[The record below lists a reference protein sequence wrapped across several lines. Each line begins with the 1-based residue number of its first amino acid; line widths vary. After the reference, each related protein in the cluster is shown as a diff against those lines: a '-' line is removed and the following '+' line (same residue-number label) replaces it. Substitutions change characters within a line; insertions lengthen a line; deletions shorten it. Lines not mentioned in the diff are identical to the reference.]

1 MSLLIKVVVR
11 LMDKLNIAIA
21 GTGFGAS
28 VHLPALIYSD
38 NLNVSSFFHHKESK
52 KEDIENKYGLKCY
65 CNWDELISNNNIDGI
80 IIATPPESRF
90 ELAKEALKFKKHL
103 LLEKPVAITSEE
115 IKVLQSIALKENLSV
130 CVDFEYRV
138 VPHFLQAKDIIDQ
151 NKLGDIFLIKLDWI
165 MSSRSNPQREWNW
178 YSLSEKGGGVI
189 GALGTHAF
197 DILHWFF
204 GDVKNVSAQISTSIA
219 KRPKANRML
228 DVTSEDICLA
238 NMEIENYFGASF
250 PCQVS
255 LSSVSRNG
263 SGFSLEIYGSEGSLF
278 LKSDNQ
284 KDYVHGFRLLYSDK
298 ENKLSNV
305 NPKDEFNFKKTW
317 ADGRIA
323 PVKAIHSLWA
333 ESIINET
340 PVVPGLSEGLLSQK
354 VSEAIKQSASSGFR
368 TQMRQ

>member
-1 MSLLIKVVVR
+1 MN
-11 LMDKLNIAIA
+11 KLNIAIA

-28 VHLPALIYSD
+28 VHLPALRYSE
-38 NLNVSSFFHHKESK
+38 NLNAYSFFHHKESK
-52 KEDIENKYGLKCY
+52 KEEIENKYGLKCY
-65 CNWDELISNNNIDGI
+65 CDWGELISNNNIDGI

-90 ELAKEALKFKKHL
+90 ELAKEALKNKKHL

-115 IKVLQSIALKENLSV
+115 IEILQRIALRDNLSV

-138 VPHFLQAKDIIDQ
+138 VPHFLQAKEIIDQ
-151 NKLGDIFLIKLDWI
+151 NKLGNIYLIKLDWI
-165 MSSRSNPQREWNW
+165 MSSRSNPEREWNW

-204 GDVKNVSAQISTSIA
+204 GDPINVSAQISTSIT
-219 KRPKANRML
+219 KRPKSNQML

-238 NMEIENYFGASF
+238 NMEIENYLGASL
-250 PCQVS
+250 PCQLS

-263 SGFSLEIYGSEGSLF
+263 SGFNLEIYGSDGSLF

-284 KDYVHGFRLLYSDK
+284 KDYVHGFGLYYSDK
-298 ENKLSNV
+298 ENKLN
-305 NPKDEFNFKKTW
+305 NIIPKDEFSFKKTW

-323 PVKAIHSLWA
+323 PVKGIHSLWA
-333 ESIINET
+333 ESIISGR
-340 PVVPGLSEGLLSQK
+340 PIVPGLSEGLISQK
-354 VSEAIKQSASSGFR
+354 VSEGIKQSASSGFK
-368 TQMRQ
+368 TKIRQGIF

>member
-1 MSLLIKVVVR
+1 
-11 LMDKLNIAIA
+11 MDKLNIAIA

-28 VHLPALIYSD
+28 VHLPALKYSE
-38 NLNVSSFFHHKESK
+38 NLNASSFFHHKKSK
-52 KEDIENKYGLKCY
+52 KEEIETKYGLKCY
-65 CNWDELISNNNIDGI
+65 CDWSELISNNNIDGI

-90 ELAKEALKFKKHL
+90 ELAKEALKNKKHL

-115 IKVLQSIALKENLSV
+115 IEILQRIALRDNLSV

-138 VPHFLQAKDIIDQ
+138 VPHFLQAKEIIDQ
-151 NKLGDIFLIKLDWI
+151 NKLGNIFLIKLDWI
-165 MSSRSNPQREWNW
+165 MSSRSNPEREWNW

-204 GDVKNVSAQISTSIA
+204 GDIKKVSAKISTSIT
-219 KRPKANRML
+219 KRPKSNKL
-228 DVTSEDICLA
+228 FDVTSEDICLA
-238 NMEIENYFGASF
+238 NIEIENYVGESL

-255 LSSVSRNG
+255 LSSVSKNG
-263 SGFSLEIYGSEGSLF
+263 SGFNLEIYGSDGSLF

-284 KDYVHGFRLLYSDK
+284 KDYVHGFRLIYSDK
-298 ENKLSNV
+298 KNNLNNI
-305 NPKDEFNFKKTW
+305 NPKDEFIFKKTW

-323 PVKAIHSLWA
+323 PVKGIHSLWA
-333 ESIINET
+333 ESIINGK

-354 VSEAIKQSASSGFR
+354 VSEGIKQSASSGFT
-368 TQMRQ
+368 TQIR